1 MLNDKTLTTIEEQV
15 KRLFRQNLESD
26 RFAVEMTLRH
36 NGKNVTPQ
44 LQESLDRI
52 ALLQAGTDVL
62 YNLLSENEK
71 IVIRYH
77 YIQGLD
83 WDCVNGEF
91 EKRWGSGA
99 LKSKRSMINYQN
111 KAFRKMA
118 QYIQNNKN
126 TYDFSWLERL

>member
-1 MLNDKTLTTIEEQV
+1 MLHDKTLTTIEEQV

-71 IVIRYH
+71 IVIRFH

-91 EKRWGSGA
+91 EKKEKDAILNREMD
-99 LKSKRSMINYQN
+99 L
-111 KAFRKMA
+111 
-118 QYIQNNKN
+118 
-126 TYDFSWLERL
+126 L